1 MSEDWQIGGSAD
13 ADAHAALGFSEAE
26 AAQLAVDAYYYAWSK
41 VQGSKVSQSMRSR
54 AVYEFCSELEAQ
66 LRDYLGIEELDD
78 A

>member
-1 MSEDWQIGGSAD
+1 MSDDWQIGGSAD

-26 AAQLAVDAYYYAWSK
+26 AAQLVVDAYYYAWSK
-41 VQGSKVSQSMRSR
+41 VQGSKVSQSMRSM
-54 AVYEFCSELEAQ
+54 AVHEMVSELEMR